1 MNSGPVVSKSGKY
14 RVASARI
21 DAHKGCD
28 HPIGRGHRS
37 ALLERYAHVSPK
49 ASAGASV
56 EGRPVGKTVT
66 PGGYA
71 LLQARRPS
79 GRGEFSR
86 LRRRSRNCRRRQMPA
101 LHRSHEPGD
110 HSGVWRLAQR
120 LRDDDVNVEV
130 DQSSRPGLIF
140 RFSRMTTPRSRA
152 AIVVR
157 KARIESGWR
166 LAPGLANFISFGRAF
181 YDNGDG
187 PMFTSRQATRQ
198 FASLGATPQ
207 EQGFGHAGDP

>member
-1 MNSGPVVSKSGKY
+1 MPCSKLAGPL
-14 RVASARI
+14 VAANFP
-21 DAHKGCD
+21 DC
-28 HPIGRGHRS
+28 
-37 ALLERYAHVSPK
+37 
-49 ASAGASV
+49 
-56 EGRPVGKTVT
+56 EGDLGIVGVGKCQLCIV
-66 PGGYA
+66 A
-71 LLQARRPS
+71 
-79 GRGEFSR
+79 
-86 LRRRSRNCRRRQMPA
+86 
-101 LHRSHEPGD
+101 HEPGD

-187 PMFTSRQATRQ
+187 PMFTARQATRQ